1 MKSKE
6 KETIYPNLTEEKINA
21 VVEEQIDVL
30 DKNIENEK
38 FKVFPDIGLPLD
50 VLSSF
55 KEDVIFDEYTEE
67 VNQDEERE
75 LTDEEKSK
83 ILIEQLKRA
92 KVRFTPIKHIGKITV
107 NQFPSSYKENRRR
120 KNKVQRKSRSI
131 NRK

>member
-6 KETIYPNLTEEKINA
+6 KETVYPNLTEEKINT

-30 DKNIENEK
+30 DKNIENEN
-38 FKVFPDIGLPLD
+38 FKVFPDIELPLD
-50 VLSSF
+50 SLSSY
-55 KEDVIFDEYTEE
+55 KEDVEFTEDVTE

-75 LTDEEKSK
+75 LTDEEKK
-83 ILIEQLKRA
+83 ELLIEQLKHAR
-92 KVRFTPIKHIGKITV
+92 KIFVPIKNIGKITT
-107 NQFPSSYKENRRR
+107 NQFGAVYKENRRR